1 MPKPSMLSV
10 RSLLSVSSLALLP
23 GALRPQ
29 TSRWANAGRRAVT
42 GLWRAHRGLAALTV
56 GSAALLV
63 VTLVLGL
70 VDGRQVV
77 GAPVWLKPAKFAV
90 SVAVA
95 APVLAWILGQM
106 RAVSR
111 PGRLRV
117 AGHVITAMGALELI
131 IITVQAVRG
140 VPSHF
145 NAASRLDGAL
155 FTIMG
160 VGITVF
166 WLAQIYI
173 AVRAFRI
180 PFTSG
185 ARTWAIRL
193 GLTVSL
199 LGAALGFTMP
209 RPTPA
214 QLDSLRA
221 GRPTPLV
228 GAHAVGVADGG
239 PGLPIARWSTEGGDL
254 RVPHFF
260 GLHALQGLPLL
271 ALVVERRR
279 RWAGAAGTRLILAAA
294 LGWGGLMLTTLV
306 QALRGQPL
314 LAPDVVTVAVLVPF
328 LLAAPA
334 VALGNVTRRP
344 APSRAPAAVRR

>member
-10 RSLLSVSSLALLP
+10 LSMSSVFLFPLLT

-29 TSRWANAGRRAVT
+29 ASRWALAGRRVVAA
-42 GLWRAHRGLAALTV
+42 LWRAHRGLAALTV
-56 GSAALLV
+56 GAAALLV
-63 VTLVLGL
+63 VTLLLGL
-70 VDGRQVV
+70 LDGRQVV
-77 GAPVWLKPAKFAV
+77 GAPVWLKPAKFAA

-95 APVLAWILGQM
+95 APALAWILGQM
-106 RAVSR
+106 HAAAH
-111 PGRLRV
+111 PGRLRA
-117 AGHVITAMGALELI
+117 AGHVITAMGALELL

-145 NAASRLDGAL
+145 NASSRLDGAL
-155 FTIMG
+155 FTVMG
-160 VGITVF
+160 AGITVF

-173 AVRAFRI
+173 AVRAFRVG
-180 PFTSG
+180 FASG

-239 PGLPIARWSTEGGDL
+239 PGLPVTRWSTEGGDL

-271 ALVVERRR
+271 ALLIERQR
-279 RWAGAAGTRLILAAA
+279 RWAGRAGTRLILATT
-294 LGWGGLMLTTLV
+294 LGWTGVTLATLV

-314 LAPDVVTVAVLVPF
+314 LAPDVVTVALLVPF
-328 LLAAPA
+328 LVAAML
-334 VALGNVTRRP
+334 VVLGNTMRR
-344 APSRAPAAVRR
+344 APSLAPAAVE